1 MNVASLVFFVRETI
15 ISLRRSTVMN
25 IIAIATVTITLII
38 LGLFL
43 LISLNFKKVTDDI
56 VSRLEIRLFLKSN
69 LNIED
74 IQIFRR
80 KLRSLEGIKS
90 VEFINSNSAWK
101 SFKVKYDHLKLDD
114 FITKSPLPHSLT
126 IKLEQSQDIQ
136 PIILY
141 LKRFDT
147 LIDDIVY
154 GGDLA
159 NRVDI
164 FRQFMSIGGGILII
178 LLVLASIFIIINTI
192 RLTVI
197 ARNEEITIM
206 RLVGATD
213 RFIKCPF
220 LFEGFFIGVLGACFS
235 TGLIALVYSV
245 VIKQITEKM
254 PFFSFITDY
263 TYLNYIYGFVIF
275 SGAFIGMIGA
285 YISVSRSLKVR

>member
-1 MNVASLVFFVRETI
+1 MSIGSLLFFIRETF
-15 ISLRRSTVMN
+15 ISMRRSTVMN

-56 VSRLEIRLFLKSN
+56 VSRLEIRIFLKSN

-80 KLRSLEGIKS
+80 KLRSVDGIKS
-90 VEFINSNSAWK
+90 VEFINSNMAWK
-101 SFKVKYDHLKLDD
+101 SFKIKYDHLNLDD

-126 IKLEQSQDIQ
+126 LKLESSQDMQ
-136 PIILY
+136 SIILY

-154 GGDLA
+154 GGELA

-164 FRQFMSIGGGILII
+164 CRQFMSIGGGILIV

-220 LFEGFFIGVLGACFS
+220 LFEGFFIGILGAGFS
-235 TGLIALVYSV
+235 TGLIATLYSI
-245 VIKQITEKM
+245 VITQVTEKM

-263 TYLNYIYGFVIF
+263 TYLNYIYGFVVF